1 MMVVIGFHRKLHGE
15 VSYGESS
22 FLIPKLH
29 CELLIW
35 DLNDNDGG
43 FFFAGNRE
51 YITSFGEGGSN
62 GDVPSP
68 ALNMSGIES
77 QEGTREGT
85 PVSDG
90 KGRL

>member
-1 MMVVIGFHRKLHGE
+1 MGF
-15 VSYGESS
+15 
-22 FLIPKLH
+22 
-29 CELLIW
+29 
-35 DLNDNDGG
+35 